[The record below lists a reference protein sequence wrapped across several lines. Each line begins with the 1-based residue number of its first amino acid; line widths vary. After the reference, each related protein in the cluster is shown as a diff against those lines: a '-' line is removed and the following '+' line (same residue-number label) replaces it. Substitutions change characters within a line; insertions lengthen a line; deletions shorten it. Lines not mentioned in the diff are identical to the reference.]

1 MDGTRHKTAFTST
14 SVLLQQ
20 GRRHTSSA
28 PHLFCSRHQHQP
40 PSLVMVILQF
50 RCESKQASARRITI
64 NLRMASQKLEEYGAT
79 DYPKERSDDFDV
91 LIIGGGVVGLAVL
104 RAASLAGYRCV
115 VVEAEAD
122 LLRGASSGNSGIACT
137 GVDASPGSLERAL
150 IRDSISQLR
159 PFLKKHRI
167 PHRDC
172 GSLVCQWDWDRF
184 ERAEKYE
191 SPLSK
196 VLAESFD
203 AGDTHARKLNPN
215 EVGGLEPN
223 VSPLCVGAVHIPG
236 EIVLDSWLYSI
247 ALAAH
252 ARENGATIYTSFEYD
267 PENSWFDQDQQ
278 IWNVFRKKDNDHLIE
293 IQPPN
298 SIRAKAI
305 VNATGIVAD
314 LVQGGTPGVN
324 PPHWKAAP
332 RRGQYRIFCAD
343 EGTYVT
349 RPIQPVPTQRT
360 KGIFLFSSLYDH
372 IVVGPTAEE
381 QESRFDRTIDPAVGD
396 DLTTFALSIIPDLD
410 PQKQYIGEYVGI
422 RPATDHRDYQIYMT
436 AHRNWI
442 VAAGIR
448 STGLTASLGIGRH
461 VVNLLQSILP
471 FPTPLASI
479 RTSPLPEMKE
489 LVEHYNSNPDGYVLI
504 HGYLCEFCLP

>member
-1 MDGTRHKTAFTST
+1 
-14 SVLLQQ
+14 
-20 GRRHTSSA
+20 
-28 PHLFCSRHQHQP
+28 
-40 PSLVMVILQF
+40 MVILQF

-489 LVEHYNSNPDGYVLI
+489 LVEHYNSNPDGHVLI
-504 HGYLCEFCLP
+504 HGHLCEFCLPFETAPLTHLLSHGVSSSDRVTHPLTRIGFQMRTGIASVGSK